1 MLNILPLKPVDAL
14 LYVAHNDG
22 SDCLDGMSGT
32 GARMARVEKAALGL
46 AEVAE
51 DLIRDMEMIT
61 LNLPEGTKS
70 FHELGQTRRAGV
82 LARALRAAVR
92 DARCRY

>member
-1 MLNILPLKPVDAL
+1 MELLGTHRVTAGDAPD
-14 LYVAHNDG
+14 Y
-22 SDCLDGMSGT
+22 SDDMSGT

-46 AEVAE
+46 AEVVE

-61 LNLPEGTKS
+61 LNLSEGTKRR
-70 FHELGQTRRAGV
+70 HEIRQTSRAGV
-82 LARALRAAVR
+82 LARALRSAVR